1 MADRVELYT
10 SKFETTM
17 TIKTAKLAIIAS
29 AQKGSVE
36 DVNEA
41 MNLLA
46 AKLRELDEEKK

>member
-1 MADRVELYT
+1 MPERIELYT

-17 TIKTAKLAIIAS
+17 QIKSAKLAIIAS

-46 AKLRELDEEKK
+46 AKLREMDEEKK